1 MWSAVS
7 TKQTGAS
14 RIRYIDAYRGVAAL
28 GVAWFHIY
36 TCLAG
41 GFALQTD
48 FIIPSGYLDKALN
61 YFALWGRWGV
71 RLFFV
76 ISGFVLA
83 HSLQRNSRV
92 SNIAAVGKYFIKRSI
107 RLDPTYF
114 AAIGITLICVT
125 FFGSAE
131 ILKIHTSPYI
141 SMPQLFSNM
150 FYLNWILDYP
160 SILSVSWTLAL
171 EIQLYIFFALIL
183 YFGEKY
189 AQIFRLERNDAAFIV
204 IIIFSALSLLWP
216 FHIYPEGTDYFP
228 RFLFIFLS
236 GVLLYNAFLEKRYLY
251 VFTVFEIIIL
261 VFGFIYRDTS
271 LLAIVIS
278 HILIGLAHYFLNYRK
293 YIENAFLLYCG
304 KLSYC
309 IYLLHIPIG
318 ISACTLMI
326 NFIAPFGPVNKLLL
340 IPLSVIAIIITL
352 MASHFVY
359 LLIEKKSIAYSSKI
373 RLN

>member
-1 MWSAVS
+1 WPNAS

-41 GFALQTD
+41 GFAQQTHL
-48 FIIPSGYLDKALN
+48 IISFETLDAALN

-83 HSLQRNSRV
+83 HSLQKNSRV
-92 SNIAAVGKYFIKRSI
+92 SGIAAVGKYFIKRSI

-114 AAIGITLICVT
+114 AAIGITLICVA

-131 ILKIHTSPYI
+131 ILKMHTSPYL
-141 SMPQLFSNM
+141 SMPHLLTNL
-150 FYLNWILDYP
+150 FYLNWIMDYP
-160 SILSVSWTLAL
+160 AILSVSWTLAL
-171 EIQLYIFFALIL
+171 EIQLYIFFAIIL
-183 YFGEKY
+183 YIGEKY
-189 AQIFRLERNDAAFIV
+189 AQIFRRERSDAAFIV
-204 IIIFSALSLLWP
+204 IVIFSALSLLWP
-216 FHIYPEGTDYFP
+216 FHIYPEGTNYFP

-236 GVLLYNAFLEKRYLY
+236 GVLLYNSFLEKRYLF
-251 VFTVFEIIIL
+251 VFIVFDIIL
-261 VFGFIYRDTS
+261 IVFGFIYHDTS
-271 LLAIVIS
+271 VLAIIIS
-278 HILIGLAHYFLNYRK
+278 HILIAFAHYFLSYRK
-293 YIENAFLLYCG
+293 YIESSFLLYCG

-318 ISACTLMI
+318 ISACSLMI
-326 NFIAPFGPVNKLLL
+326 NFIAPYGPINKLLI
-340 IPLSVIAIIITL
+340 IPCAIIAILVTL
-352 MASHFVY
+352 MASHIVY
-359 LLIEKKSIAYSSKI
+359 QLVEKKSIAYSSKI